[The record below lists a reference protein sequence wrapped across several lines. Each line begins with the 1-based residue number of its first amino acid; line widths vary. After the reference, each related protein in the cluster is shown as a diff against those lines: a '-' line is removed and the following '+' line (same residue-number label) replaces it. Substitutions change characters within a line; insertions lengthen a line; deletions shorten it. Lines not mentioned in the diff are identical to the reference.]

1 MLDITEFQKAQRQL
15 IFLGFRVNLPVVG
28 GGSAVIIALFFIS
41 PDAANL
47 VNAVFSEKILNI
59 DMAGIIA
66 IMCSA
71 ICYLHTC
78 SSESPNHYPW
88 KSVIAIGLLID
99 SILLFM
105 IFMIVQIWFGE
116 RVMLVNC
123 LLKDRS
129 IYEGTV
135 FMFFL
140 DSMSWIIAYCFPV

>member
-78 SSESPNHYPW
+78 SSESPNHYP
-88 KSVIAIGLLID
+88 
-99 SILLFM
+99 
-105 IFMIVQIWFGE
+105 
-116 RVMLVNC
+116 
-123 LLKDRS
+123 
-129 IYEGTV
+129 
-135 FMFFL
+135 
-140 DSMSWIIAYCFPV
+140 